1 MASSASAATA
11 ASPIPAHFQTRRMIA
26 PRLQIL
32 IRRAYIILVRV
43 RPDYGDKRL
52 RNKRT
57 GPGGGTR
64 RLHQGASR
72 QKSEIRTLSDFRF
85 LSSDFW
91 REAPRWGRNRID
103 RRVKADLSL
112 GMVSAVIGLIVQVP
126 TITKWPSLP
135 NQG

>member
-11 ASPIPAHFQTRRMIA
+11 PSPIPAHFQTRRLIA

-72 QKSEIRTLSDFRF
+72 QKPENRSQKSERF
-85 LSSDFW
+85 LTSGFC
-91 REAPRWGRNRID
+91 
-103 RRVKADLSL
+103 VL
-112 GMVSAVIGLIVQVP
+112 VSGAKHPGGGETGSTDV
-126 TITKWPSLP
+126 
-135 NQG
+135 